1 MNDTHADYGM
11 DQSVYRIARTTAV
24 ATALAVIPTGSEAKL
39 TRIPR
44 RPARMRNALE
54 TAVAGGIALLSLH
67 HLREVYTSM
76 GQSQE
81 LQLLVE
87 LVRAG
92 SLSAAARQMGVTTAA
107 VSKRLAQIEERLG
120 VRLLNR
126 NTRRLSP
133 TAEGELYVENARR
146 ILQDIEHL
154 DQLIAGR
161 QKQPRGLLKVNA
173 PLGFGR
179 SYIAPALVLFA
190 RRYPDV
196 EVQLLLTDAPGDFVQ
211 DAFDVAIRFGDVP
224 DARLIARRIAPNRR
238 LICASP
244 GYLKTHGRPQ
254 TPQDLMRHQCIV
266 LRQNDDTYGLWR
278 FTQGA
283 YSETIKVRGALSS
296 NDGEVTLTW
305 GLAGLGIL
313 QRAEWDLARY
323 LRAGRLE
330 LLLQD
335 YALPP
340 ADIHAVFPE
349 RHHLSAKVR
358 VFIDFLVEYFR
369 ARRESGK
376 GDSW

>member
-1 MNDTHADYGM
+1 
-11 DQSVYRIARTTAV
+11 
-24 ATALAVIPTGSEAKL
+24 
-39 TRIPR
+39 
-44 RPARMRNALE
+44 
-54 TAVAGGIALLSLH
+54 
-67 HLREVYTSM
+67 M

-87 LVRAG
+87 LVRVG
-92 SLSAAARQMGVTTAA
+92 SLSAAAREMGVTTAA
-107 VSKRLAQIEERLG
+107 VSKRLAQIENRLG

-133 TAEGELYVENARR
+133 TAEGELYLDNARR
-146 ILQDIEHL
+146 ILQDIDHL

-161 QKQPRGLLKVNA
+161 QTQPRGLLKVNA

-179 SYIAPALVLFA
+179 SYIAPAIVLFA
-190 RRYPDV
+190 RRFPEV
-196 EVQLLLTDAPGDFVQ
+196 EVQLQLTDTPGDFVQ
-211 DAFDVAIRFGDVP
+211 DAFDVAIRFGDIP

-238 LICASP
+238 LVCASP
-244 GYLKTHGRPQ
+244 GYLEKHGRPQ
-254 TPQDLMRHQCIV
+254 VPQDLARHQCIV

-278 FTQGA
+278 FTHGA
-283 YSETIKVRGALSS
+283 DSETVKVRGALSS

-330 LLLQD
+330 LLLED

-369 ARRESGK
+369 DRRKGVK
-376 GDSW
+376 GDPW

>member
-1 MNDTHADYGM
+1 MG
-11 DQSVYRIARTTAV
+11 
-24 ATALAVIPTGSEAKL
+24 ALSYYDSH
-39 TRIPR
+39 
-44 RPARMRNALE
+44 
-54 TAVAGGIALLSLH
+54 LLH
-67 HLREVYTSM
+67 GVVTPM

-92 SLSAAARQMGVTTAA
+92 SLSAAAREMGVTTAA
-107 VSKRLAQIEERLG
+107 VSKRLAQIEDRLG

-133 TAEGELYVENARR
+133 TAEGELYLENARR
-146 ILQDIEHL
+146 ILHDIDHL
-154 DQLIAGR
+154 DQLIASS
-161 QKQPRGLLKVNA
+161 QTQPRGLLKVNA

-179 SYIAPALVLFA
+179 SYIAPAIVLFA
-190 RRYPDV
+190 RRYPEVD
-196 EVQLLLTDAPGDFVQ
+196 VQLQLTDAPGDFVK
-211 DAFDVAIRFGDVP
+211 DAFDVAIRFGDIP
-224 DARLIARRIAPNRR
+224 DTRLIARPIAPNRR
-238 LICASP
+238 LVCASP
-244 GYLKTHGRPQ
+244 DYLKKHGHPLV
-254 TPQDLMRHQCIV
+254 PQDLIRHQCIV
-266 LRQNDDTYGLWR
+266 LRQNDETYGLWR
-278 FTQGA
+278 FTKGA

-313 QRAEWDLARY
+313 QRAEWDLARH
-323 LRAGRLE
+323 LRAGRLA

-358 VFIDFLVEYFR
+358 VFIDFLVDYFQD
-369 ARRESGK
+369 RRKGGK
-376 GDSW
+376 GASW